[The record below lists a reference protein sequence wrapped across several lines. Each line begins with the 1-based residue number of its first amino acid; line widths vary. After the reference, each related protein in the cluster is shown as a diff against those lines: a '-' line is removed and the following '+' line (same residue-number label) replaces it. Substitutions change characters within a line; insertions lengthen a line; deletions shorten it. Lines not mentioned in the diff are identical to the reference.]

1 MKRQLLGVAA
11 ILLSVSLYA
20 QDNPLWMRYCA
31 ISPDGSS
38 IAFTYKGDIY
48 TVPATGGKA
57 TQITTN
63 PAHDTKPVWSP
74 DGKKIAFASDRMG
87 SMDVYEVSR
96 EGGIPKRLTTHS
108 GNETPIAY
116 KNAGHILFQ
125 ANIMPAAE
133 DAQFPSGQFQQVYEV
148 STTGGRPILFS
159 SMPMEDIS
167 VSSTGNALLYHDKK
181 GYEDPWRKHH
191 TSSITR
197 DIWLCSLDGDRAY
210 RKLTT
215 FNGEDRTPVWAS
227 DNKSFYYLSEEKGS
241 FNVFKRDIN
250 GNSSKQIT
258 NHTKH
263 PVRFLTAAAN
273 GTLCYGYD
281 GEIYTVKEGTA
292 PQKVQISIITD
303 KNDKD
308 LIRQIKRSGATEIA
322 LSPDAKEIAFV
333 LRGDVY
339 VTSVEYKTTKQITNT
354 PQQERDINF
363 SPDGRNIVYA
373 SERNGLWQIYQAS
386 LSKKDEKQFAYATDI
401 KEEKLTN
408 SDVTSFQPQYS
419 PDGKEV
425 AFLENRTAICVLN
438 LKSKEVRTVMD
449 GKYEYSYSDGDQWYQ
464 WSPDSKWILTNYIGT
479 GGWNNKDVALVNA
492 SGNGEIHNLT
502 ESGYTDANA
511 KWVLDGK
518 AMIWESDRAGFR
530 SHGSWGAESDIY
542 IMFFDLDAYDRF
554 RMSKE
559 ELALLEEAEKKDKD
573 ENKDKA
579 DSKKNKKKETKKD
592 DEKKEVKPLV
602 FDLENNR
609 DRVIRLTVNSSRLG
623 DAVLTPKGD
632 KLYYQAAFE
641 SGFDL
646 WEHNLKENKTKI
658 VMKKVGRGALLP
670 DKKGEN
676 LFLCSQGGIKK
687 VTVAGGETKP
697 VEFEAFFDYQPY
709 GEREYI
715 FNHIWQQVDDKFYVA
730 DLHGTDWK
738 GYRETYSR
746 FLPYINNNYDF
757 QEMLSEMLGE
767 LNGSHT
773 GARYYG
779 SGATLSTAALGAFY
793 DETYDGDG
801 LKIKEVLAKG
811 PFAVKKSDVVPGCII
826 ERIDGQAIV
835 KDQDYFPLLEGKAGR
850 KVLLTMYNPATGK
863 RFDVT
868 IKAISTGEQ
877 SNLLYKRWVER
888 CRKTVDKLSNGRIG
902 YVHVKGM
909 DSQSFREVYSEVLGR
924 CRNKEAIIV
933 DTRHNGGGWL
943 HDDLVTLLSGKE
955 YQNFVPRGQYIGS
968 DPFNKWLKPSCV
980 LMCEDNYSNA
990 HGFPWVYK
998 ELKIGKLVGTPVPGT
1013 MTAVWWENQID
1024 PSLVFGIPQIGCR
1037 DMRGQL
1043 MENHQLSPDIEV
1055 YNVPEKSLKGEDQQ
1069 LETAVQEMLK
1079 TIGGK
1084 K

>member
-20 QDNPLWMRYCA
+20 QDTPLWMRYCA

-148 STTGGRPILFS
+148 STTGGRPSLFS

-167 VSSTGNALLYHDKK
+167 VNATGNALLYHDKK

-210 RKLTT
+210 SKLTT
-215 FNGEDRTPVWAS
+215 FNGEDRNPVWAA

-241 FNVFKRDIN
+241 FNVFKRDID

-258 NHTKH
+258 NHAKH

-281 GEIYTVKEGTA
+281 GEIYTVKEGAT

-308 LIRQIKRSGATEIA
+308 LIRQIKQSGATEIA

-333 LRGDVY
+333 LRGDIY
-339 VTSVEYKTTKQITNT
+339 VTSVEYKTTKQITDT

-363 SPDGRNIVYA
+363 SPDGRSIVYA

-386 LSKKDEKQFAYATDI
+386 LSKKDEKQFAYTTDI

-425 AFLENRTAICVLN
+425 AFLENRTAIRVLN

-530 SHGSWGAESDIY
+530 SHGSWGAESDVY

-559 ELALLEEAEKKDKD
+559 ELALLEDAEKKDKD
-573 ENKDKA
+573 KDKA
-579 DSKKNKKKETKKD
+579 ESKKDKKKDTKKD
-592 DEKKEVKPLV
+592 DDKKEIKPLV

-646 WEHNLKENKTKI
+646 WEHDLKENKTKI

-738 GYRETYSR
+738 GYREAYSR

-779 SGATLSTAALGAFY
+779 PGATLSTAALGVFY

-826 ERIDGQAIV
+826 EKIDGQAIV
-835 KDQDYFPLLEGKAGR
+835 KGQDYFPLLEGKAGR

-863 RFDVT
+863 RFNAT

-902 YVHVKGM
+902 YVHIKGM

-943 HDDLVTLLSGKE
+943 HDDLVTLLGGKE

-998 ELKIGKLVGTPVPGT
+998 ELKIGKLIGAPVPGT
-1013 MTAVWWENQID
+1013 MTAVWWESQID

-1079 TIGGK
+1079 TVGEK

>member
-530 SHGSWGAESDIY
+530 SHGSWGAESDVY

-826 ERIDGQAIV
+826 EKIDGQAIV

-1037 DMRGQL
+1037 DMRGQF

>member
-530 SHGSWGAESDIY
+530 SHGSWGAESDVY

-826 ERIDGQAIV
+826 EKIDGQAIV

>member
-20 QDNPLWMRYCA
+20 QDTPLWMRYCA

-148 STTGGRPILFS
+148 STTGGRPSLFS

-167 VSSTGNALLYHDKK
+167 VNATGNALLYHDKK

-210 RKLTT
+210 SKLTT
-215 FNGEDRTPVWAS
+215 FNGEDRNPVWAA

-241 FNVFKRDIN
+241 FNVFKRDID

-258 NHTKH
+258 NHAKH

-281 GEIYTVKEGTA
+281 GEIYTIKEGAT

-308 LIRQIKRSGATEIA
+308 LIRQIKQSGATEIA

-333 LRGDVY
+333 LRGDIY

-363 SPDGRNIVYA
+363 SPDGRSIVYA

-386 LSKKDEKQFAYATDI
+386 LSKKDEKQFAYTTDI

-425 AFLENRTAICVLN
+425 AFLENRTAIRVLN

-530 SHGSWGAESDIY
+530 SHGSWGAESDVY

-559 ELALLEEAEKKDKD
+559 ELALLENAEKKDKD
-573 ENKDKA
+573 KDKA
-579 DSKKNKKKETKKD
+579 DSKKDKKKDTKKD
-592 DEKKEVKPLV
+592 DDKKEIKPLV

-646 WEHNLKENKTKI
+646 WEHDLKENKTKI
-658 VMKKVGRGALLP
+658 VMKKVGRGTLLP

-779 SGATLSTAALGAFY
+779 PGATLSTAALGAFY

-826 ERIDGQAIV
+826 EKIDGQAIV
-835 KDQDYFPLLEGKAGR
+835 KGQDYFPLLEGKAGR

-863 RFDVT
+863 RFNAT

-902 YVHVKGM
+902 YVHIKGM

-943 HDDLVTLLSGKE
+943 HDDLVTLLGGKE

-998 ELKIGKLVGTPVPGT
+998 ELKIGKLIGAPVPGT

-1079 TIGGK
+1079 TVGEK